1 MEETGARI
9 YKVEELT
16 REIQELLEEH
26 FSFVWLEGEIS
37 NFSSPLSGHYYMVLK
52 DERAQIR
59 AVMFR
64 PQTRYLRFI
73 PENGMHVLARGR
85 IGIYPA
91 RGEYQLVLDYVEP
104 IGAGALAI
112 AFEQL
117 KKRLFQEGL
126 FDESLKRPLP
136 FLPRKVAVIT
146 SPTGAAVRDF
156 LKVLQRRF
164 ANIEVVIIPV
174 RVQGE
179 GATSEMVHALELA
192 NRFQD
197 IEVIVLTRGGGSMED
212 LWAFNEEELA
222 RAVRRSRIPVV
233 SAVGHEIDI
242 TICDL
247 AADLRAPTPSAAAE
261 MLVREKETL
270 KERVLHHRLRL
281 KRAVLSRLASAKE
294 AVGFLSRTLKDPRKV
309 LEDAWMRV
317 DDFNGR
323 IVNATR
329 LRLERERIRL
339 GAESRALK
347 SPSPLIAAARNM
359 MSALKKGLARGQTHA
374 IQSRRAVL
382 EGLFLR
388 LSDLNPRAILNRG
401 YSIAFSLPEREVL
414 RSSSQTAPGRSMEL
428 MLGSGRLLCR
438 IVETLE

>member
-1 MEETGARI
+1 LEETGARI

-16 REIQELLEEH
+16 REIQELLEER
-26 FSFVWLEGEIS
+26 FSFIWLEGEVS
-37 NFSSPLSGHYYMVLK
+37 NFSSPLSGHYYMVIK

-64 PQTRYLRFI
+64 PQTRYLRFV
-73 PENGMHVLARGR
+73 PENGMKVLARGK

-91 RGEYQLVLDYVEP
+91 RGEYQIVLDYLEP
-104 IGAGALAI
+104 IGAGALAV

-117 KKRLFQEGL
+117 KKRLFEEGL
-126 FDESLKRPLP
+126 FDESRKRPLP

-179 GATSEMVHALELA
+179 GASSEMVHALDIA
-192 NRFQD
+192 NRLPGVD
-197 IEVIVLTRGGGSMED
+197 VIVLTRGGGSMED
-212 LWAFNEEELA
+212 LWAYNEEELA

-233 SAVGHEIDI
+233 SAVGHEIDV

-261 MLVREKETL
+261 MLVREKEGL
-270 KERVLHHRLRL
+270 KERVLNIRLRL
-281 KRAVLSRLASAKE
+281 KRAVLSRLGSAKE
-294 AVGFLSRTLKDPRKV
+294 KTAFFLRALKDPRKA
-309 LEDAWMRV
+309 LEDNWLRL
-317 DDFNGR
+317 DDLYGR
-323 IVNATR
+323 MILATR
-329 LRLERERIRL
+329 QRLEHERMRL
-339 GAESRALK
+339 GSDSRAMR
-347 SPSPLIAAARNM
+347 SPMALITDARKRL
-359 MSALKKGLARGQTHA
+359 SALKKDLVRAQGYL
-374 IQSRRAVL
+374 IQSNRVSL
-382 EGLFLR
+382 DSFFLR
-388 LSDLNPRAILNRG
+388 LLDLNPRAILNRG
-401 YSIAFSLPEREVL
+401 YSIAFSLPERKVL
-414 RSSSQTAPGRSMEL
+414 RSSSETAPGRSLEL

-438 IVETLE
+438 VLETFE